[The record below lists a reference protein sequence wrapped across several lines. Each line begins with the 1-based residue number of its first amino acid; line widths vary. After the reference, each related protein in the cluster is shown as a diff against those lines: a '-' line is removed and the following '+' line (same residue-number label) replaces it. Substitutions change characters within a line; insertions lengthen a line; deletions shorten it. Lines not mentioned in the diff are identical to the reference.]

1 MTDVKIEMK
10 GLVEKMGE
18 AKQSVDGIV
27 TDIKGG
33 INKNHVLA

>member
-18 AKQSVDGIV
+18 ASRVSMASSPTSG
-27 TDIKGG
+27 T
-33 INKNHVLA
+33 